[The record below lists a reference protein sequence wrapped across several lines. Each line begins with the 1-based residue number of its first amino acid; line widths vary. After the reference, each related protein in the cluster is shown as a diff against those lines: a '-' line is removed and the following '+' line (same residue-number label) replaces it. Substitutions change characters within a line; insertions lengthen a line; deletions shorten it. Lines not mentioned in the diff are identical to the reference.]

1 MVLGVLGGGFGRPEG
16 PEIRGRRPGNPGP
29 GGAGNPGPKGR
40 KSGPPAEPGLGAHPF
55 FFPSTFFPAFST
67 SFFRFLHLFLAFSR
81 FQTHVEVGS
90 SSEGAGF

>member
-55 FFPSTFFPAFST
+55 FSLPPFPPLFPPLFS
-67 SFFRFLHLFLAFSR
+67 SFSR